1 MSGKAGWK
9 KEWANSELSQLS
21 KGLAGTREGPEHL
34 CAPHPVPAVPSRT
47 QPLAQPSERTLLHQR
62 SGSWC
67 PCVPSFMKEECVLAA
82 EQELQGWVVTD
93 TVKPLK
99 PTLFILSLHPPIQFT

>member
-1 MSGKAGWK
+1 
-9 KEWANSELSQLS
+9 
-21 KGLAGTREGPEHL
+21 
-34 CAPHPVPAVPSRT
+34 
-47 QPLAQPSERTLLHQR
+47 
-62 SGSWC
+62 
-67 PCVPSFMKEECVLAA
+67 MKEECVLAA